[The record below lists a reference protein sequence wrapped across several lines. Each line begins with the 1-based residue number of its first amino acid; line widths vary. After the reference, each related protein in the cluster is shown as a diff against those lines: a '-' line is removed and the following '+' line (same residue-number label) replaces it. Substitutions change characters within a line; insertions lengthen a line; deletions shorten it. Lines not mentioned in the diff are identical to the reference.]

1 MADLD
6 PIINDEQAL
15 SYVEGMEN
23 WTRGLKHIGA
33 VVRFVRNS
41 RKEIPSLKNEVDG
54 LHKSRESAKH
64 QCDEAARAS
73 QKRMAELEKETNR
86 LLADQADKA
95 DMVRLLKQE
104 VASLTTSRDA
114 LKHDVEESGKL
125 LSETQKS
132 IGKLVKEESD
142 LSSRVTALK
151 QEMDRIER
159 TLPTL
164 LGR

>member
-1 MADLD
+1 MADD
-6 PIINDEQAL
+6 SIINYEQAF
-15 SYVEGMEN
+15 SYAEN
-23 WTRGLKHIGA
+23 MVNWSRGLRHLEA
-33 VVRFVRNS
+33 VCRYVRDA
-41 RKEIPSLKNEVDG
+41 KKQIPSLKNELDS
-54 LHKSRESAKH
+54 LNK
-64 QCDEAARAS
+64 ARAS
-73 QKRMAELEKETNR
+73 TKQQFDEAEKAFHGRTAELGKEANR

-104 VASLTTSRDA
+104 VTSLTTSRDA
-114 LKHDVEESGKL
+114 LRNDVEEARKL

-132 IGKLVKEESD
+132 IGKLVTEESD

>member
-1 MADLD
+1 MADD
-6 PIINDEQAL
+6 PIINDEQAF
-15 SYVEGMEN
+15 SYAEN
-23 WTRGLKHIGA
+23 MVNWSRGLRHLEA
-33 VVRFVRNS
+33 VCRYVRDA
-41 RKEIPSLKNEVDG
+41 KKQIPSLKSELDG
-54 LHKSRESAKH
+54 LNKARDSAK
-64 QCDEAARAS
+64 QKSMDDAARAS
-73 QKRMAELEKETNR
+73 QKCSELEKETNR

-104 VASLTTSRDA
+104 VTSLTTSRDA
-114 LKHDVEESGKL
+114 LRNDVEEARKL
-125 LSETQKS
+125 LSEKQKS
-132 IGKLVKEESD
+132 IGKLVTEESD